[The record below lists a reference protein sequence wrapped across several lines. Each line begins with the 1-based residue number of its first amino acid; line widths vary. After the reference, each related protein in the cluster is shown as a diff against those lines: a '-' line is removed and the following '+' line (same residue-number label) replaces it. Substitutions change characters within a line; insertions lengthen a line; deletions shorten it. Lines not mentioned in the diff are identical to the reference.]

1 MTLKEAYEIQR
12 KEVWSL
18 RAENKRLKKQT
29 EGIFPVEEK
38 DSLERR
44 VRSRDNI

>member
-44 VRSRDNI
+44 VRCLE